1 MVEACGN
8 DSEARASEARSAAS
22 FLNTDMT
29 ETQFGAPKAGVSKWA
44 SIIRVIDPIRSE
56 THYEVELDQDEAAF
70 SYDLFGVLMTN
81 YIILCLYC
89 SVCI

>member
-8 DSEARASEARSAAS
+8 DAEARAAESKVAAG
-22 FLNTDMT
+22 FLNTDMV

-44 SIIRVIDPIRSE
+44 SIIRVIDPIRGE

-70 SYDLFGVLMTN
+70 S
-81 YIILCLYC
+81 
-89 SVCI
+89 